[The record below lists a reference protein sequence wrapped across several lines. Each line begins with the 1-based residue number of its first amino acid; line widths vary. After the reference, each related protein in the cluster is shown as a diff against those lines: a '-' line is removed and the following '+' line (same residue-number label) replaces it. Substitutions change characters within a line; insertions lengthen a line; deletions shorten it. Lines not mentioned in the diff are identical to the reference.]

1 MTPRIKGI
9 FTALAVAVGA
19 AGLTACSSSEEK
31 ELRVYSV
38 ENPCG
43 EDGIIVAVK
52 DDKVICAEPK

>member
-1 MTPRIKGI
+1 MTPMIRGLATA
-9 FTALAVAVGA
+9 FTIAVGA